1 MDLDAKCALILLG
14 CVVVTWLG
22 VGEVEAQE
30 GCAMGHSGRER
41 ADAWPFQI
49 YKLRN

>member
-1 MDLDAKCALILLG
+1 MCTHPFGVRGGYL
-14 CVVVTWLG
+14 VRRQG